1 MKSVINKKTGI
12 KSRLTDKEY
21 EALQKNPDLK
31 GKFREVLEPKEVVN
45 VLKEVPA
52 EEPEQKAPRKAVE
65 KNPAEIKK

>member
-31 GKFREVLEPKEVVN
+31 GKFREVLEPKEVYN
-45 VLKEVPA
+45 VPKKTPA
-52 EEPEQKAPRKAVE
+52 QEPKQKAPRKAVK
-65 KNPAEIKK
+65 KNTAEIKK

>member
-31 GKFREVLEPKEVVN
+31 GKFREVLEPKEVYN
-45 VLKEVPA
+45 VPEKAPEQ
-52 EEPEQKAPRKAVE
+52 EPEQKAPRKAVE

>member
-21 EALQKNPDLK
+21 EALQKNTDLK
-31 GKFREVLEPKEVVN
+31 NKFMEVLEPKEVVN

-52 EEPEQKAPRKAVE
+52 EEPEQKASKKAVK
-65 KNPAEIKK
+65 KNTAENKN